1 MSGITVEQIEFFR
14 DNGYLHCPGMIA
26 GDDLARLT
34 VEVQAFVNNE
44 RETFFRSD
52 LGGDSSVELGQENF
66 LQICGLWR
74 TSGIVRELALDS
86 IRGGCAGA
94 LLDTDRVHLLSDMIL
109 VKPGNFSRATHWH
122 QDFVDH
128 STSIPEV
135 TMWVSLDTATEAS
148 GCMRYVPGSYKWGK
162 LIGYDYGDGT
172 NYEKQG
178 VDVSTAVTIEAA
190 PGDAIFHHGLCVHG
204 AGPNRTPDAR
214 RAYIIRYAHA
224 DTVYERNEPV
234 YPTAEDVTGQHLN
247 EQDHPVVWEAKQ

>member
-109 VKPGNFSRATHWH
+109 VKCWA
-122 QDFVDH
+122 
-128 STSIPEV
+128 
-135 TMWVSLDTATEAS
+135 
-148 GCMRYVPGSYKWGK
+148 
-162 LIGYDYGDGT
+162 
-172 NYEKQG
+172 
-178 VDVSTAVTIEAA
+178 
-190 PGDAIFHHGLCVHG
+190 HGLKVLR
-204 AGPNRTPDAR
+204 P
-214 RAYIIRYAHA
+214 
-224 DTVYERNEPV
+224 
-234 YPTAEDVTGQHLN
+234 
-247 EQDHPVVWEAKQ
+247 